1 MTKRQLPPEIR
12 AENLTIGRTTF
23 AYRSARHCEHKRNN
37 GTGSTVNGIA
47 AQAANESAA
56 HAIQHLR
63 LVGGHNQALFNL
75 QTGLGT
81 ILSFTRK
88 PTDGNLPDS
97 NPTRKLLAEVYRA
110 LGSGISWLND
120 EIEVEQMTEGM
131 LAAARIVQDID
142 DEVFSGD
149 RHEDD
154 KSRVKILIHYARI
167 AEHRSE
173 IEQRRRER
181 ERASVERMRRNAESD
196 SIFG

>member
-1 MTKRQLPPEIR
+1 MIR
-12 AENLTIGRTTF
+12 LNSYKAFATFLAETGAIVPKPF
-23 AYRSARHCEHKRNN
+23 ARHSVKHGEGFVNN
-37 GTGSTVNGIA
+37 T
-47 AQAANESAA
+47 AANHSAE

-97 NPTRKLLAEVYRA
+97 NPARKLLAEVYRA

-181 ERASVERMRRNAESD
+181 ELASVERMRRNAQSD